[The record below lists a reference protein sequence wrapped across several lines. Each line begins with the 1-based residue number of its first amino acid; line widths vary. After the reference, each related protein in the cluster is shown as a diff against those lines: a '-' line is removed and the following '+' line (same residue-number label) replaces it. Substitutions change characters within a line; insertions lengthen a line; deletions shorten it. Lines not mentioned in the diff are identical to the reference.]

1 MRIPELF
8 ITGTEERGIGVTDR
22 ELVRKLHTGDRSAL
36 DGIVKKYYDDIYK
49 FSLYMTATQSTRYR

>member
-22 ELVRKLHTGDRSAL
+22 ELIRKLHTGDRSAL
-36 DGIVKKYYDDIYK
+36 DGIVEKYYDDIYK
-49 FSLYMTATQSTRYR
+49 FCLYMTMD